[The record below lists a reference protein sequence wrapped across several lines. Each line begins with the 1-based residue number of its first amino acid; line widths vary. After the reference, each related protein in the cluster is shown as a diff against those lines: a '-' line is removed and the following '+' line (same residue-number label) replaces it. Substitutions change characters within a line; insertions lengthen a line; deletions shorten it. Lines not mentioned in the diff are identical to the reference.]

1 MLARESLMAVAV
13 LPPTRPVAVQSPPP
27 LGNDAVVRMVRAR
40 VAHSIVMTTV
50 RIAPE
55 VEFDLSPAG
64 LIALRE
70 AGVHDDITRAMIRR
84 AHPGRESAGSLAAA
98 GNGAERSESLPEPP
112 DPQRVLRNFRT
123 LAVDASRA
131 KFFRG
136 DQVKAELFRNK
147 GFSALNITLVDN
159 PVVADV
165 VLDVSYTFAWDYPF
179 TLRHQNT
186 SMVLGSGKGV
196 GPFSGPLG
204 AASVAARF
212 VRLVRGYRVATPG

>member
-1 MLARESLMAVAV
+1 MLAREDLMAVAPF
-13 LPPTRPVAVQSPPP
+13 PPTRPVEVQSPPP

-50 RIAPE
+50 RMARE

-70 AGVHDDITRAMIRR
+70 AGVHDDITRAMLRR
-84 AHPGRESAGSLAAA
+84 TRPGGESAGSLSAA
-98 GNGAERSESLPEPP
+98 GNTREPSELLAQPP
-112 DPQRVLRNFRT
+112 DPRRVLRDFRT

-136 DQVKAELFRNK
+136 DQVRAELFRNK
-147 GFSALNITLVDN
+147 GFGALNVTLVDN

-165 VLDVSYTFAWDYPF
+165 LLDVGYTFPWDYPF
-179 TLRHQNT
+179 ALRHQNT

-196 GPFSGPLG
+196 GPLSGPRG
-204 AASVAARF
+204 AASVAGEI
-212 VRLVRGYRVATPG
+212 VRLMRRYRTATPG